1 MLIVGGVTGSIRVL
15 IVDDHTVVRQT
26 MRTVLDLEDDI
37 HVVDDVADAAGAI
50 AAIKDNA
57 VDVALVDYLLE
68 GLDGIALAI
77 ELRARV
83 PALKVLIL
91 TAEDDDR
98 VLVAAMEAGCAGFLT
113 KVQPLDDVL
122 GAVRAAAAGE
132 PVISSGV
139 LLRLL
144 PQIQRRDDPQA
155 AGAELTDREREVLLL
170 MASGAT
176 NPVMAAELFISLHTV
191 RNHVHNVLRKLNAHS
206 KLEAV
211 AIAVRT
217 GVIPATRTG

>member
-1 MLIVGGVTGSIRVL
+1 MDTGIRILV
-15 IVDDHTVVRQT
+15 VDDHTVVRQT
-26 MRTVLDLEDDI
+26 MRTVLSLEDDI
-37 HVVDDVADAAGAI
+37 DVVVDAADAAGAI
-50 AAIKDNA
+50 AAVKA
-57 VDVALVDYLLE
+57 QPFDVALIDYLLE

-83 PALKVLIL
+83 PELKVLIL

-113 KVQPLDDVL
+113 KLQPIEDVL
-122 GAVRAAAAGE
+122 AAVRAAAADE
-132 PVISSGV
+132 PVVSSGL

-144 PQIQRRDDPQA
+144 PQLQRRDQDRA
-155 AGAELTDREREVLLL
+155 SVGELTDREREVLLL
-170 MASGAT
+170 MARGAT
-176 NPVMAAELFISLHTV
+176 NPVMAAELFLSLHTI
-191 RNHVHNVLRKLNAHS
+191 RNHVQNVLRKLNSHS

-211 AIAVRT
+211 AVAVRT